1 MDILLSDQGFAIPLA
16 ILCTAVVL
24 LAPFLEVPPRRAIAR
39 RRSYAVAAIM
49 LGSPFLMVGL
59 IYLVVRFVFD

>member
-16 ILCTAVVL
+16 ILCTAIVL
-24 LAPFLEVPPRRAIAR
+24 LTPSLEAPPRRAMAR

-49 LGSPFLMVGL
+49 PCSSFVMIGL
-59 IYLVVRFVFD
+59 IYLIVRFVFD

>member
-16 ILCTAVVL
+16 ILCTAIVL
-24 LAPFLEVPPRRAIAR
+24 FAPFLEVPPRRAMAR

-59 IYLVVRFVFD
+59 IYLIVRFEFD